1 VPLAGLMTKVYTGF
15 HHLRNEFVNH
25 CILYV
30 LCVTLRQDTRVLEG
44 AALSPQPSVVGI
56 AASAGTHRITISL
69 LNVKQND
76 APDEVMRVS
85 KLNSAR

>member
-1 VPLAGLMTKVYTGF
+1 M
-15 HHLRNEFVNH
+15 
-25 CILYV
+25 

-76 APDEVMRVS
+76 APDEVKNHSCPKSVLKKAGGREA
-85 KLNSAR
+85 KLRRKKKTKMEIEFWGASY